1 MEPSKTRTINIR
13 ATNTQYNNIKEFAR
27 FRGKSVS
34 ALLLDS
40 VWEQIEDWEDIRD
53 YEVALQ
59 SNEKSYSWDDVQKQ
73 AGLA

>member
-13 ATNTQYNNIKEFAR
+13 ATDAQYNNIKEFAR

-40 VWEQIEDWEDIRD
+40 VWEQIEDWEDVRD
-53 YEVALQ
+53 YEVALR
-59 SNEKSYSWDDVQKQ
+59 SNEKRYSWDDVQKQ